1 MLVLNI
7 ILHINSVDSFIT
19 TQLMMKFNLKTILVV
34 IITEL
39 LCTLIKSQ
47 QSKEL
52 IIYRSIKLYLSMKL
66 WPQRCTSDAASHKQH
81 GALYSDSDT
90 LHQHTQAKLKVTC
103 QMCIS
108 YTDNY
113 NLTKNEERLNSM
125 KVKVFSML
133 KKNLKKSRKCT
144 HLILITEIFKI

>member
-7 ILHINSVDSFIT
+7 ILHINAVDSFIT
-19 TQLMMKFNLKTILVV
+19 TQLMMKSNLKTILVV

-39 LCTLIKSQ
+39 LCWLLMSV

-66 WPQRCTSDAASHKQH
+66 WPQRCSDAASHKQH

-103 QMCIS
+103 
-108 YTDNY
+108 
-113 NLTKNEERLNSM
+113 
-125 KVKVFSML
+125 
-133 KKNLKKSRKCT
+133 
-144 HLILITEIFKI
+144 